1 MQGRNEG
8 EELNAD
14 RRRIGVRAWAA
25 GKDREI
31 GQVATQPGRRSGCQ
45 LLDHSVG
52 QHGLS
57 GLAAGHNDRH
67 AFMPAQEL
75 ENE

>member
-1 MQGRNEG
+1 MQGRDEG
-8 EELNAD
+8 EELDAD
-14 RRRIGVRAWAA
+14 RQRIGLRTWAA
-25 GKDREI
+25 GKDREVD
-31 GQVATQPGRRSGCQ
+31 QVATQPGRCSGRQ

-52 QHGLS
+52 QHGLG

-67 AFMPAQEL
+67 AFLPAQEL